1 MFPWMVHLKCTP
13 PGSGVGS
20 LVMRMLERHLT
31 EVVNDNARY
40 SFFSDLQ
47 TSSSVY
53 KFCVIGGI
61 FLHWFTDS
69 MLFSTM
75 LKTGYEDGVE
85 TIQDLIDRDM
95 SLGRI
100 KRKSLLKSVGISL
113 FSVLWAHLQWK
124 VDEMKRLDDPSYK
137 ILGMIY
143 ILLIFH

>member
-13 PGSGVGS
+13 LGSGIGS

-31 EVVNDNARY
+31 EVVNDNDRY

-47 TSSSVY
+47 TSSSVF

-75 LKTGYEDGVE
+75 LKTGYEDGVD

-100 KRKSLLKSVGISL
+100 QRKS
-113 FSVLWAHLQWK
+113 
-124 VDEMKRLDDPSYK
+124 
-137 ILGMIY
+137 
-143 ILLIFH
+143 